1 MLGADL
7 AEYGMATFGYL
18 VLGFAG
24 LIGALLVALGT
35 HAAHAYLQAYPDKLF
50 DGDGLGDMMLNE
62 MLSPNYNVF
71 GRYDDA
77 GWWEFYSLRNYA
89 LHAGPWLIATLAV
102 VAVNWGDRVQIVA
115 QTCSGLGRVGMVPM
129 FCG

>member
-1 MLGADL
+1 
-7 AEYGMATFGYL
+7 
-18 VLGFAG
+18 
-24 LIGALLVALGT
+24 
-35 HAAHAYLQAYPDKLF
+35 
-50 DGDGLGDMMLNE
+50 MMLNE

-89 LHAGPWLIATLAV
+89 LHAGPCLLLVLVAGVVNWSERAQV
-102 VAVNWGDRVQIVA
+102 VAL
-115 QTCSGLGRVGMVPM
+115 TCAGLGQVGVLPM